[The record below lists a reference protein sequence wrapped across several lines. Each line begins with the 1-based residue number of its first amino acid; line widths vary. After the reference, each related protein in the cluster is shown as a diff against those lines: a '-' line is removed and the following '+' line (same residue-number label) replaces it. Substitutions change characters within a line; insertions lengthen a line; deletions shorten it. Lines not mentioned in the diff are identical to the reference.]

1 MELNARLPARQL
13 AEKEPALV
21 ISRRWRPQ
29 HTPLQWVTSNRRFG
43 FPARHKVNQKRKMPV
58 QSRHS
63 RAYFTAVEIDANV
76 VLRLVPTPFRTVM
89 SANAMPAAMRPYSM
103 AVVPDSSLR
112 KAANPG
118 ASYDPLCRF
127 RGQASALSSKLR
139 HVY

>member
-1 MELNARLPARQL
+1 
-13 AEKEPALV
+13 
-21 ISRRWRPQ
+21 
-29 HTPLQWVTSNRRFG
+29 
-43 FPARHKVNQKRKMPV
+43 
-58 QSRHS
+58 
-63 RAYFTAVEIDANV
+63 
-76 VLRLVPTPFRTVM
+76 VM

-118 ASYDPLCRF
+118 ASYDPLSPLCRF